1 MIIFPAVDILDGK
14 CVRLKQG
21 RYDAVT
27 IYADDP
33 AEMALFWEEQGASWL
48 HIVDLDGAAS
58 GSTANLKAV
67 EKICQKV
74 TIPVQYGGGLRS
86 EAAVKRLLNLGVQR
100 VVLGTVL
107 VKKPELATAMLKT
120 FGDKIVA
127 GIDARNGLVAVDGW
141 QSETQILAVNLALD
155 LKNKGLQRLIYT
167 DVLQDGMRQGPNL
180 ASIKEML
187 EAVKL
192 PLIGSGGVGSLG
204 DLEALKELEALG
216 LEGVIVGS
224 ALYEKVFTLKEAL
237 AVVA

>member
-1 MIIFPAVDILDGK
+1 VIIFPAVDILDGK

-86 EAAVKRLLNLGVQR
+86 EAAVERLLNLGVQR

-107 VKKPELATAMLKT
+107 VKKPELAAAMLKT

>member
-1 MIIFPAVDILDGK
+1 MVIFPAVDILDGK

-27 IYADDP
+27 VYANDP
-33 AEMALFWEEQGASWL
+33 AEMALSWEEQGARWL

-58 GSTANLKAV
+58 GSTTNLKAV

-74 TIPVQYGGGLRS
+74 SIPVQYGGGLRS
-86 EAAVKRLLNLGVQR
+86 EAAVQRLLNLGIQR

-107 VKKPELATAMLKT
+107 VKKPDLAQSMLKT
-120 FGDKIVA
+120 FKEKIVA

-141 QSETQILAVNLALD
+141 QSETQILAVDLALD
-155 LKNKGLQRLIYT
+155 LKSKGLQRLVYT

-180 ASIKEML
+180 ASLKEML
-187 EAVKL
+187 ETVKL
-192 PLIGSGGVGSLG
+192 PVIGSGGVGSLKH
-204 DLEALKELEALG
+204 LEALKELEAVG
-216 LEGVIVGS
+216 LEGVIIGS
-224 ALYEKVFTLKEAL
+224 ALYEKAFTLKEAL